1 MSAQQINFP
10 NVTEIKSQ
18 VKFGSRTRAFLF
30 GSSGSGKST
39 YIHHLLSDLERYFD
53 PAPSRVL
60 YFHRTLA
67 NEDFLLNNK
76 IELRSDDPSNLV
88 AELEADPSR
97 LKNSLIILDDALN
110 YIKSK
115 AIVSLFTRL
124 SNHSDISVM
133 FVSQQLFG
141 AHASLRTVYLN
152 CNHFCLFSSPN
163 DPSSVNI
170 LSSRLFPQKPR
181 FLSDALRQV
190 SQQSPYSPLHI
201 STRPNFFL
209 DQFRVF
215 SGFLEGN
222 FKLTIKSS
230 Y

>member
-1 MSAQQINFP
+1 MAAHQITFP
-10 NVTEIKSQ
+10 TVTEINSL

-39 YIHHLLSDLERYFD
+39 YIHHLLSDLERYFS
-53 PAPSRVL
+53 PVPSRVL

-67 NEDFLLNNK
+67 NEDFLLNDK

-88 AELEADPSR
+88 AEVEGDPNS
-97 LKNSLIILDDALN
+97 LKNALIILDDALN
-110 YIKSK
+110 YVEGK
-115 AIVSLFTRL
+115 AVVSLFTRL
-124 SNHSDISVM
+124 SNHSDISLI

-141 AHASLRTVYLN
+141 AHSSLRTVYLN

-170 LSSRLFPQKPR
+170 LSSRLFPLKPR

-201 STRPNFFL
+201 STRPNFVL

-215 SGFLEGN
+215 SGLLEGN
-222 FKLTIKSS
+222 F
-230 Y
+230 

>member
-1 MSAQQINFP
+1 MSAQQLNLP
-10 NVTEIKSQ
+10 VAEIKSL

-39 YIHHLLSDLERYFD
+39 YIHHLLSDLERYFS
-53 PAPSRVL
+53 PVPTRVL

-67 NEDFLLNNK
+67 NEDFLLNDK

-88 AELEADPSR
+88 AELEGDSASKFR
-97 LKNSLIILDDALN
+97 NALIILDDALN
-110 YIKSK
+110 YIGGK

-124 SNHSDISVM
+124 SNHSDISVV

-141 AHASLRTVYLN
+141 AHSSLRTVYLN

-170 LSSRLFPQKPR
+170 LSSRLFPQKSGY
-181 FLSDALRQV
+181 LSDAQRQL
-190 SQQSPYSPLHI
+190 SQQSPYSPLHVC
-201 STRPNFFL
+201 TRPDYVL

-215 SGFLEGN
+215 SGLLEGS
-222 FKLTIKSS
+222 FKLIF
-230 Y
+230 